1 MFSFSLHNDSSA
13 AFKKYQILKNNNDNI
28 YFKKL
33 SWGCPCRPFLLTISE
48 VEVDRGEG
56 STSR

>member
-13 AFKKYQILKNNNDNI
+13 AFKKYQILKNKNHNI
-28 YFKKL
+28 YFKKFA
-33 SWGCPCRPFLLTISE
+33 WGCPCRPVLLTISE
-48 VEVDRGEG
+48 VEVYSREV